1 MKYFSKLT
9 PFVTV
14 TANNEDCVVLRVKSG
29 SNRALVELGYFFGD
43 ETQFRITK
51 NQLRLSKTVATSAGH
66 QALVNITV
74 WQGAD
79 FREFSD
85 VYVSGCHDIRWIDIL
100 LDCVC
105 VDFGIYVGSNWTSE
119 SDRDYCRQRIKNTSR
134 YQTPL
139 DRYLDESGIDVDAS
153 WTTHGDRHYIDYLYM
168 NGRKIA
174 EWDKG
179 RGLSAADT
187 AAEHV
192 LSVYRKDVLL
202 GMLDGARTHKQ
213 SKFRFLPEYLRD
225 DIIAPQESK
234 YAGFSVGGYL
244 AVTVAKELDPARYV
258 VTIQDKQS
266 GDLIQETVIDADKL
280 QWRCSDSPDIELMRQ
295 LIPGI
300 DTIGSETF

>member
-14 TANNEDCVVLRVKSG
+14 TANNEDCVILRVKPG
-29 SNRALVELGYFFGD
+29 SNKSLVELGYFFGD

-51 NQLRLSKTVATSAGH
+51 TVATSFRQ
-66 QALVNITV
+66 QAEVNITV

-79 FREFSD
+79 FREFSN

-105 VDFGIYVGSNWTSE
+105 VDFGIYVGSNWTSD
-119 SDRDYCRQRIKNTSR
+119 SNRDYCSQRLKNTSR

-139 DRYLDESGIDVDAS
+139 DRYLDEAGIDVEAS
-153 WTTHGDRHYIDYLYM
+153 WVTYGDSHYIAYLYM
-168 NGRKIA
+168 NGRGIA

-179 RGLSAADT
+179 RGLSVAYT

-192 LSVYRKDVLL
+192 LSVYRKGVLL
-202 GMLDGARTHKQ
+202 EMLDGARGHKQ
-213 SKFRFLPEYLRD
+213 SMFKLLPEYLSD
-225 DIIAPQESK
+225 DIIAPQTSS
-234 YAGFSVGGYL
+234 YAGFGVGGYL
-244 AVTVAKELDPARYV
+244 AVTVEKELDPTRYV